1 MRPRETTTERV
12 TPSTEDLKALLPEK
26 ECANPTRRGTMG
38 SIRREEALTAP
49 ADTSANPAD
58 TDVILSSDTSKE
70 KTMALSEREQKVLD
84 QLEELMSNEDPHFAS
99 SMSSTGNTAPVFSAR
114 HLALGILF
122 VLIGLGIII
131 GAVASNMIWLGVFG
145 FLFAAG
151 GVYFATTS
159 KKTPVDSFLGG
170 KAEGAARVRQRE
182 QKERSSFMNR
192 LENRWDE
199 RNNGQL

>member
-1 MRPRETTTERV
+1 MRQPHPARYDGKHTTG
-12 TPSTEDLKALLPEK
+12 
-26 ECANPTRRGTMG
+26 N
-38 SIRREEALTAP
+38 IQREEAPTAP
-49 ADTSANPAD
+49 ADALANPAD
-58 TDVILSSDTSKE
+58 TDVILSS
-70 KTMALSEREQKVLD
+70 

-192 LENRWDE
+192 LEDRWDE
-199 RNNGQL
+199 RNNGQF